1 VSRTT
6 IGLFIA
12 SPERAATWLAA
23 LRKFLPECVVD
34 TADRFER
41 ADEVEFAV
49 VWGEADLGKFRQLR
63 AVLSLGAGVDHLL
76 RNATISPGIPI
87 VRMVEAGLADG
98 MREYVLLNVLRHHR
112 DMQTLAGNQA
122 RCRWA
127 PFSVPPAK
135 DRTVGIMGL
144 GALGADA
151 GQTLV
156 QFGFRVVGWSRRPK
170 TLSGMRVFIEGDRQ
184 AFLQQTEIL
193 VCLLP
198 LTAETSDILDKTLF
212 ASLPKGAAVINAA
225 RGEHVVDADLLSALE
240 TGHLS
245 GATLDAF
252 RTEPLPP
259 DHPFWRHPKIT
270 VTPHCA
276 SLTHPE
282 GGARRIARCIEQMR
296 AGETP
301 VGLVDRRAG
310 Y

>member
-12 SPERAATWLAA
+12 NPERSATWLAA
-23 LRKFLPECVVD
+23 LRKCLPECVVEP
-34 TADRFER
+34 ADRFER
-41 ADEVEFAV
+41 PDDIEFAV
-49 VWGEADLGKFRQLR
+49 VWGTADLGKLGRLR

-76 RNATISPGIPI
+76 RNPTISPDVPI

-112 DMQTLAGNQA
+112 DMQTLEGNQA

-127 PFSVPPAK
+127 PFAVPLAK
-135 DRTVGIMGL
+135 DRTVGVMGL

-151 GQTLV
+151 GQSLV
-156 QFGFRVVGWSRRPK
+156 RFGFRVIGWSRRPK
-170 TLSGMRVFIEGDRQ
+170 TLSGIRVFTEDDRP
-184 AFLQQTEIL
+184 AFLRQTEIL

-198 LTAETSDILDKTLF
+198 LTAETSDILDKTVF

-225 RGEHVVDADLLSALE
+225 RGEHLVDADLLSALE
-240 TGHLS
+240 SGHLS

-259 DHPFWRHPKIT
+259 DHPFWRHPRIT

-276 SLTHPE
+276 SLTHAE
-282 GGARRIARCIEQMR
+282 GGARRIAQCIEQMR